1 MRTAFGRTKTITA
14 MTAIAAGTSF
24 APLLAH
30 AADDDALALE
40 APAVTTAPA
49 RSEVAAPDLR
59 LFGELAAGRLLRR
72 GGLGNS
78 DTRRVS
84 IDYSQTFRPA
94 PGWRVVLSDRLDDMH
109 PVESGERAT
118 TNSLREAYVS
128 WQNDTGTTVLEFG
141 RINLRNGPAYGN
153 NPTDYFRGGALR
165 AISTADPLALRENR
179 LGTVMLRA
187 QRLWADGGLSLA
199 LAPKLADRPSDA
211 PFSVDLGATNRQQRG
226 LVTWSGKGGERLS
239 WQLLGY
245 AEEGRGPQLG
255 ANGTALVNDAIVAH
269 GEISRGSE
277 PDRLAVL
284 LNGSAPST
292 TRTRWTAGMTYTAPT
307 RTAITLEYAHDSAAP
322 SRSTWAAAAVQGAEV
337 LGSYLLDA
345 QQRQDNA
352 SRGAWLV
359 YVSQKSLG
367 TKNLD
372 LSGFVRIN
380 ADDQS
385 RFGWVELR
393 YHWNRVDL
401 AAQWYGAHGRSTAEY
416 GVIPNRQSLQL
427 LMTAYY

>member
-1 MRTAFGRTKTITA
+1 MSTEDGRLVRLTRLGIL
-14 MTAIAAGTSF
+14 AGACALS
-24 APLLAH
+24 ASAQ

-40 APAVTTAPA
+40 APAAATAPT
-49 RSEVAAPDLR
+49 RSEASTTSLR
-59 LFGELAAGRLLRR
+59 IFGEIAVGRLMRR
-72 GGLGNS
+72 GGLGDA
-78 DTRRVS
+78 DTRRAS
-84 IDYSQTFRPA
+84 IDYTQTFRPA
-94 PGWRVVLSDRLDDMH
+94 PGWRAVLSDRLDDIH
-109 PVESGERAT
+109 PAESGERAT

-128 WQNDTGTTVLEFG
+128 WQDDAGTTVIEFG

-187 QRLWADGGLSLA
+187 QRLWANGGLTLA
-199 LAPKLADRPSDA
+199 LAPKLTDHAGNA
-211 PFSVDLGATNRQQRG
+211 PFSLDLGATNRHQRG
-226 LVTWSGKGGERLS
+226 LLTWSGKTGDHLN

-245 AEEGRGPQLG
+245 VEEGSGPQLG
-255 ANGTALVNDAIVAH
+255 ANGTVLVGDAVVAH
-269 GEISRGSE
+269 GEFSRSSE
-277 PDRLAVL
+277 PDRLAAL
-284 LNGSAPST
+284 LDGSAPSSA
-292 TRTRWTAGMTYTAPT
+292 RTRWTTGLTYTAPT
-307 RTAITLEYAHDSAAP
+307 RTAITLEYAHDGAAP
-322 SRSTWAAAAVQGAEV
+322 SRATWAAAAAQGSEV

-372 LSGFVRIN
+372 LNGFVRVN
-380 ADDQS
+380 ADDHS

-393 YHWNRVDL
+393 YHWNRIDL
-401 AAQWYGAHGRSTAEY
+401 AAQWYGAHGKATAEY

-427 LMTAYY
+427 LLAAYY